1 MKTRTL
7 LIAFGLFLIVGMPRL
22 FTLDAHWSS
31 DETRWLGRSS
41 RFMHAV
47 QTGQFDQTL
56 QAYHPGVTTMWLAG
70 TRSFFGNNETGRSL
84 KDLVLGRWFICVV
97 VSAGLV
103 AVFFLLLRL
112 FEAWHT
118 VTAWGFIA
126 MSPFFLAETRRVH
139 TDALATIF
147 ILLTVLLFLLY
158 CVTLLRM
165 EEHRQKKNYLVFAG
179 IVFGLACLSKSY
191 SVILLPW
198 IPICLWLFRRGDRS
212 WHLFLYDTFITVI
225 LFLSYSILTVF
236 LVWPLFWHLRG
247 LLFGACLLATTLF
260 LQHAVQTDRHVPRYV
275 GAATLA
281 LLACTGY
288 AAKTFWPVLDKV
300 GWALTIPH
308 NVDKLFL
315 GKIVADPGWLFYI
328 FVLSMKS
335 TPFVLPFAIGAI
347 FFLWRRRQDRQFSQ
361 LFKIAIAIGTV
372 AILFTVCFT
381 FTSKKIP
388 RYLLPV
394 FPMLNVLAGIGFC
407 YMVKWIGS
415 HLRKQYFKKIAQV
428 SCIVLVLLLSAVP
441 IFALHPYYSVYYNL
455 CWKIVEIPKIISVG
469 ESSGL
474 ELAAKYLNQKE
485 NAEKMRVQVSPMGAQ
500 FFRPYFIGGVYQ
512 APRPKFVN
520 KPRLLPIV
528 DYEVVYILDAQID
541 WIPQEGTRGGELEH
555 VITLN
560 GIDLAWIYRVQ

>member
-70 TRSFFGNNETGRSL
+70 TRSFFGNNETWRSL

-103 AVFFLLLRL
+103 VVFFLLLRL
-112 FEAWHT
+112 FETWHT

-179 IVFGLACLSKSY
+179 IVFGIACLSKSY

-236 LVWPLFWHLRG
+236 G
-247 LLFGACLLATTLF
+247 LASLLASTRATVRCMPLDYYPFSTTCSSNR
-260 LQHAVQTDRHVPRYV
+260 QTRSPLCRCCY
-275 GAATLA
+275 TCSPCMYRLCCKN
-281 LLACTGY
+281 LLAC
-288 AAKTFWPVLDKV
+288 
-300 GWALTIPH
+300 
-308 NVDKLFL
+308 
-315 GKIVADPGWLFYI
+315 
-328 FVLSMKS
+328 
-335 TPFVLPFAIGAI
+335 
-347 FFLWRRRQDRQFSQ
+347 
-361 LFKIAIAIGTV
+361 
-372 AILFTVCFT
+372 
-381 FTSKKIP
+381 
-388 RYLLPV
+388 
-394 FPMLNVLAGIGFC
+394 
-407 YMVKWIGS
+407 
-415 HLRKQYFKKIAQV
+415 
-428 SCIVLVLLLSAVP
+428 
-441 IFALHPYYSVYYNL
+441 
-455 CWKIVEIPKIISVG
+455 
-469 ESSGL
+469 
-474 ELAAKYLNQKE
+474 
-485 NAEKMRVQVSPMGAQ
+485 
-500 FFRPYFIGGVYQ
+500 FR
-512 APRPKFVN
+512 
-520 KPRLLPIV
+520 
-528 DYEVVYILDAQID
+528 
-541 WIPQEGTRGGELEH
+541 
-555 VITLN
+555 
-560 GIDLAWIYRVQ
+560 